1 MMGIA
6 KLATKRRTQAER
18 TAASDAAMFKAA
30 IKLIASEG
38 PSSMTLTKIGKE
50 SGFSG
55 GLVSYR
61 FGSKRN
67 LLVATADRILE
78 LWQKRVIEPANLD
91 SDTLEGL
98 EMVVRLYF
106 KAVRSRSDLMMAQ
119 FRLMNVSYSS
129 YPELQPAFQDYDK
142 KLRANIVEH
151 IDRARARGDVK
162 AEADAH
168 TFAIMLM
175 GMLRGIAMQSFV
187 DPKAVDLNKAEQSA
201 IDIIESVLRA

>member
-1 MMGIA
+1 MIGIA

-67 LLVATADRILE
+67 LLIATADRILE

-162 AEADAH
+162 AEADTH

-201 IDIIESVLRA
+201 INIIESVLRA

>member
-1 MMGIA
+1 
-6 KLATKRRTQAER
+6 
-18 TAASDAAMFKAA
+18 MFKAA

-67 LLVATADRILE
+67 LLIATADRILE
-78 LWQKRVIEPANLD
+78 LWQKRVIEPAKLD
-91 SDTLEGL
+91 SNTLEGL

-162 AEADAH
+162 TEADAH
-168 TFAIMLM
+168 TFAITLM
-175 GMLRGIAMQSFV
+175 GMLRGVAMQSFV
-187 DPKAVDLNKAEQSA
+187 DPKAIDLDKAEQSA

>member
-1 MMGIA
+1 M
-6 KLATKRRTQAER
+6 ATKRRTQAER

-67 LLVATADRILE
+67 LLIATADRILE

-187 DPKAVDLNKAEQSA
+187 DPKAIDLDKAEQSA
-201 IDIIESVLRA
+201 IDIVESVLRA

>member
-1 MMGIA
+1 M
-6 KLATKRRTQAER
+6 ATKRRTQAER

-67 LLVATADRILE
+67 LLIATADRILE

-91 SDTLEGL
+91 SNTLEGL

-187 DPKAVDLNKAEQSA
+187 DPKAIDLDKAEQSA

>member
-1 MMGIA
+1 MIGIA

-67 LLVATADRILE
+67 LLIATADRILE

-106 KAVRSRSDLMMAQ
+106 KAVRSRSDL
-119 FRLMNVSYSS
+119 
-129 YPELQPAFQDYDK
+129 
-142 KLRANIVEH
+142 
-151 IDRARARGDVK
+151 
-162 AEADAH
+162 
-168 TFAIMLM
+168 
-175 GMLRGIAMQSFV
+175 
-187 DPKAVDLNKAEQSA
+187 
-201 IDIIESVLRA
+201 

>member
-1 MMGIA
+1 M
-6 KLATKRRTQAER
+6 ATKRRTQAER

-67 LLVATADRILE
+67 LLIATADRILE

-187 DPKAVDLNKAEQSA
+187 DPKAIDLDKAEQSA